1 MMKKVD
7 SNGWGDAWLRP
18 VTLEGMVGP
27 ADLTDIIT
35 RTRHSK
41 TVDASKLDAG
51 TTKLETL
58 HAMVTAMAGGQARRV
73 QGLPVKDLR
82 HMRNYTRKLRNLLDI
97 DKHRAACDAIY
108 AAILSGAL
116 GKRGRS
122 MPRELF
128 LCQDIADQLELLE
141 ASIDYLFAKRAEF
154 QALPRKQRQ
163 EWLLRL
169 DRPGE
174 WHAKR
179 ELYPFL
185 QGSENL
191 EAGEKAL
198 KSEAHESP
206 GYYLMRHIADLYQE
220 IFGQRFSIV
229 QRSGKAD
236 YDPRLG
242 EARFS
247 GPSVRFAVAIV
258 EQLGLSSIFLH
269 GSNVSGRTEEDRII
283 NRAGDIW
290 VQLKRNAD
298 EESVKS
304 P

>member
-1 MMKKVD
+1 MKKVD

-27 ADLTDIIT
+27 EDLTYIIS

-41 TVDASKLDAG
+41 SADASKLDAG
-51 TTKLETL
+51 ATKLETL

-82 HMRNYTRKLRNLLDI
+82 HMRNFTRKLRNLLDI

-108 AAILSGAL
+108 AAALSGAL
-116 GKRGRS
+116 RKRGKS

-191 EAGEKAL
+191 EAGGKAL
-198 KSEAHESP
+198 ESEVS
-206 GYYLMRHIADLYQE
+206 
-220 IFGQRFSIV
+220 FGLQ
-229 QRSGKAD
+229 
-236 YDPRLG
+236 Y
-242 EARFS
+242 
-247 GPSVRFAVAIV
+247 
-258 EQLGLSSIFLH
+258 
-269 GSNVSGRTEEDRII
+269 
-283 NRAGDIW
+283 
-290 VQLKRNAD
+290 
-298 EESVKS
+298 
-304 P
+304 

>member
-1 MMKKVD
+1 MMKTVD
-7 SNGWGDAWLRP
+7 NNDWRNAWLRP
-18 VTLEGMVGP
+18 LTLEGMVRP
-27 ADLTDIIT
+27 QDLAYIISK
-35 RTRHSK
+35 TRHSK
-41 TVDASKLDAG
+41 SADAAKLDAG
-51 TTKLETL
+51 AAKLETL
-58 HAMVTAMAGGQARRV
+58 HAMVEAMAGGHARRV

-82 HMRNYTRKLRNLLDI
+82 HMRSFIRKLRNLLDI
-97 DKHRAACDAIY
+97 DKHRAACDAIC
-108 AAILSGAL
+108 AAVLSGAL
-116 GKRGRS
+116 RKRGKS

-128 LCQDIADQLELLE
+128 LCQDIADQLDLLE
-141 ASIDYLFAKRAEF
+141 ASIEYLFAKRAEF

-174 WHAKR
+174 WYAKR

-191 EAGEKAL
+191 EAGGKAL
-198 KSEAHESP
+198 ESEAHESP
-206 GYYLMRHIADLYQE
+206 EYYLMRQIADLYQE
-220 IFGQRFSIV
+220 IFNQRFSIV

-242 EARFS
+242 GARFS

-269 GSNVSGRTEEDRII
+269 RSNVTGRTEEDRII

-298 EESVKS
+298 KETAKS